1 MGRSI
6 TPLTDQ
12 LAQAGMSVT
21 DGDGESAR
29 YGRFRVNERG
39 EPLLVALHGAEL
51 ELLGEMER

>member
-6 TPLTDQ
+6 TPLQDQ

-21 DGDGESAR
+21 NGDGEPAR